1 MTFWQSVAD
10 ALRAMSPWEVVAVM
24 LAIAYLVLAIRQNI
38 WCWACAAVSTAIYFF
53 LFGAAMLKAEA
64 ALQIFYL
71 LMAGYGWY
79 EWRFHPGRQDR
90 LPVTT
95 WRPHRHLLVLGIVA
109 GATGAFGWYLS
120 YYTQAALPYLD
131 AFTSS
136 AAVVATYMVARK
148 VLENWVYWFVIDA
161 VSIYLYLSRDL
172 HLTAVLFFGYLILIP
187 IGFNSWLRDLR
198 ADGVATRESP
208 PVVS

>member
-1 MTFWQSVAD
+1 MPFWQSVVA
-10 ALRAMSPWEVVAVM
+10 ALHAMSPWEAVAVV
-24 LAIAYLVLAIRQNI
+24 LAVAYLVLAIRQNI
-38 WCWACAAVSTAIYFF
+38 WCWACAAASTAIYFF
-53 LFGAAMLKAEA
+53 LFGAALLKAEA

-79 EWRFHPGRQDR
+79 EWRIHPGRRDR

-95 WRPHRHLLVLGIVA
+95 WPVWKHVLVVVA
-109 GATGAFGWYLS
+109 VMVATAAFGWYLS
-120 YYTQAALPYLD
+120 NHTQAALPYFD

-136 AAVVATYMVARK
+136 AAVIATYMVARK

-172 HLTAVLFFGYLILIP
+172 HLTALLFVGYLILIP

-198 ADGVATRESP
+198 ASGTAQTWSTDVAS
-208 PVVS
+208 